1 MLMRRLSR
9 SFCTFSSL
17 TKARRAALPM
27 ITRSTLVKPP
37 VSTFSVQS
45 SRSSMGL
52 AAVLPHC
59 FVPSS
64 LILLVKPKSIT
75 SFTPSPTTGMEPVMM
90 ACTAI
95 HSSRRVVASFR
106 VAYSSI
112 SFCAARCAGVM
123 PL

>member
-1 MLMRRLSR
+1 M
-9 SFCTFSSL
+9 
-17 TKARRAALPM
+17 
-27 ITRSTLVKPP
+27 STLANPP
-37 VSTFSVQS
+37 WSTLSTQSPRLPWMSALLPPHLLSPESVT
-45 SRSSMGL
+45 
-52 AAVLPHC
+52 
-59 FVPSS
+59 
-64 LILLVKPKSIT
+64 LLVKPKSIT